1 MGGSLNV
8 NYSMMLKTKRILT
21 ASSKKNVTRKKIL
34 PLLLMRQRKDKV
46 NGIETQFSDSHPPT
60 PPRPRPFLH
69 SGFPSEQTLSANNND
84 PESFHCA
91 IGPVLAMAQLFGV
104 LPVSG
109 VCRPNP
115 SQLKFAKFSFR
126 TAYAVFINAMVLVVA
141 VLAVIHM
148 IRTLNSTTFEV
159 KGGIASATAG
169 AIFYGNSVIGLI
181 IFFWLSPHW
190 ITLQRNWRSMEQFI
204 DSNKVERPK
213 LRWKFYAIT
222 ASILLMALVEHI
234 LSIVVNTTKYD
245 WSGSSENSTFQ
256 NFLQIYCTSSH
267 AFILETLT
275 YNFELGIFIFIA
287 SKLATFTWNFTDVF
301 IMLVATGLAE
311 RYKTLNKEVIR
322 STSKH
327 RTIDWCG
334 LREDYAALSCMVKK
348 ADKNIAPI
356 ILLSFGNN
364 LYFICLQLLNGLSK
378 PENAN
383 ILSDIYFFGSFMF
396 LIGRT
401 VVVTLLAARIYDQSK
416 VILPLLYTCSA
427 STYNVETER
436 LIYLLTTDD
445 IMLTGMRFFSIT
457 RNFML
462 AVAGAIVTYEVVLLQ
477 FNVSMNN

>member
-1 MGGSLNV
+1 
-8 NYSMMLKTKRILT
+8 MMLKTKRILT

-69 SGFPSEQTLSANNND
+69 SGFPSEQTLSANNNVSIVKRLDCLFHISQKFYSSKLRKKKENYRKYKRKKLFTLVDIFEIHITRDKSKD

-204 DSNKVERPK
+204 DR
-213 LRWKFYAIT
+213 
-222 ASILLMALVEHI
+222 
-234 LSIVVNTTKYD
+234 
-245 WSGSSENSTFQ
+245 
-256 NFLQIYCTSSH
+256 
-267 AFILETLT
+267 
-275 YNFELGIFIFIA
+275 
-287 SKLATFTWNFTDVF
+287 
-301 IMLVATGLAE
+301 
-311 RYKTLNKEVIR
+311 
-322 STSKH
+322 
-327 RTIDWCG
+327 
-334 LREDYAALSCMVKK
+334 
-348 ADKNIAPI
+348 
-356 ILLSFGNN
+356 
-364 LYFICLQLLNGLSK
+364 K

-462 AVAGAIVTYEVVLLQ
+462 AVRTNLKIQ
-477 FNVSMNN
+477 